1 MYDAE
6 KFTVCGRTTSKV
18 RINKNKVNSEEV
30 EEKESRSERHYSKV
44 RNQILKSPNRVIWFF
59 GKLQCF
65 LVWMVDAYPQIQKHS
80 KTNFTTWSDSTSIS
94 NVTVWKLKATRRVA
108 WSGAWR

>member
-1 MYDAE
+1 MVFWKIAMLFGLD
-6 KFTVCGRTTSKV
+6 GRC
-18 RINKNKVNSEEV
+18 I
-30 EEKESRSERHYSKV
+30 
-44 RNQILKSPNRVIWFF
+44 
-59 GKLQCF
+59 
-65 LVWMVDAYPQIQKHS
+65 PQRQKHS